1 MAKQFA
7 DLRLGVR
14 LQVLTE
20 RQMEDIHLASLEIL
34 SRTGVA
40 VEDAEARALL
50 AKHGATV
57 TDGDRVRI
65 PAGLV
70 KSALV
75 SAPERIMLYD
85 RKDRPA
91 VDLGADRS
99 YFGTGSDTPTYVDPY
114 DGGLKK
120 TSRESVVTV
129 ARLCDAL
136 PNIDFVMSMGIASER
151 PGTSSFV
158 HQYAAMQEGSAKPMV
173 FTAQGRKDIAPIHE
187 IALAAAGG
195 DEGLLR
201 LHPRAL
207 LYTEPVSPLIL
218 THKAMEMTLF
228 CAEKGLPMAFPTGMM
243 CGATGPVTLAGSIA
257 LGNAETLAALTVLEL
272 AAPGSPFVY
281 GGNVSVMD
289 MRTSLFTY
297 AAPEFHLAFAAFADL
312 GHWYKLPI
320 WGLAGASDAK
330 TLDAQAAAE
339 AAYEILLAR
348 LSGSNLVHDVG
359 YLNTGLT
366 ASMEMIVLCDEIIDY
381 TKRISRGIE
390 VSDQTLALDVIDQV
404 GPRGNFLETE
414 HTFDN
419 FREHIWQPAL
429 FERNSY
435 AAWQAAG
442 SKDLFTKL
450 NERVKEL
457 LAAHQPEPLAKDASR
472 KIAKILA
479 EREKLKE

>member
-1 MAKQFA
+1 MSRQFA
-7 DLRLGVR
+7 DRRRGVK

-20 RQMEDIHLASLEIL
+20 QQMEDIHLASLEIL

-40 VEDAEARALL
+40 VEDAGARALL
-50 AKHGATV
+50 VKHGAAAG
-57 TDGDRVRI
+57 DGDRVRI
-65 PAGLV
+65 PPGLV
-70 KSALV
+70 KQALA
-75 SAPERIMLYD
+75 SAPQRILLHNRRD
-85 RKDRPA
+85 QPA

-99 YFGTGSDTPTYVDPY
+99 YFGTGSDTPNYVDPY
-114 DGGLKK
+114 SGKIEK
-120 TSRESVVTV
+120 TSRESVVTI

-136 PNIDFVMSMGIASER
+136 ENIDFVMSMGIASER

-158 HQYAAMQEGSAKPMV
+158 HQYAAMQEGSSKPII
-173 FTAQGRKDIAPIHE
+173 FTAQGLKDIAPIHE

-195 DEGLLR
+195 DEALLR
-201 LHPRAL
+201 VHPRCL

-228 CAEKGLPMAFPTGMM
+228 CAEKSIPMTFPTGMM

-257 LGNAETLAALTVLEL
+257 LGNAETLAALTVLQL

-297 AAPEFHLAFAAFADL
+297 GAPEFHLAFAAFADL
-312 GHWYKLPI
+312 GHWYRLPI

-339 AAYEILLAR
+339 AAYELLLGR
-348 LSGSNLVHDVG
+348 LSGNNLIHDVG

-366 ASMEMIVLCDEIIDY
+366 ASMEMIVLCDEIIDF

-390 VSDQTLALDVIDQV
+390 VSDKTLALDVIDQV

-414 HTFDN
+414 HTFEN
-419 FREHIWQPAL
+419 FREHIWQPKL

-435 AAWQAAG
+435 DAWRAAG
-442 SKDLFTKL
+442 AKDLFTKL
-450 NERVKEL
+450 NERVKEI
-457 LAAHQPEPLAKDASR
+457 LATHQPEPLDKKAAK
-472 KIAKILA
+472 KIAAILA
-479 EREKLKE
+479 EREKLKD